1 VTSPPDGPAADV
13 DLRCYR
19 HPDRST
25 GIRCVRCDRPIC
37 PDCMIPASVGFHCPE
52 CVSEGRR
59 TLRQAR
65 TVYGGKVRTGSRPD
79 LVTLTLIGINVVVFI
94 ITTASGASI
103 LNGSGGGASSIYAKF
118 ALVPVQV
125 AHGEWWRL
133 FTSAFLHYGIF
144 HIGFNM
150 YALYIIGPPL
160 EAALGRLRYATLY
173 VLAGVGGAVLSMA
186 FGNIFEQAAG
196 ASGAIYGLF
205 GAFYVVARHRNIS
218 TNGIVITIVVN
229 LIFTFSGIANI
240 DWHAHVGGIIT
251 GAVVAVIYA
260 AAPASRRNQLQAAG
274 VVALIVVI
282 AVGGFLGAHHV
293 RDKCPHLVTSNGVI
307 LGCER

>member
-1 VTSPPDGPAADV
+1 VTAPPDGPAAGV

-25 GIRCVRCDRPIC
+25 GIRCVRCERPIC
-37 PDCMIPASVGFHCPE
+37 PDCMIPASVGFQCPE
-52 CVSEGRR
+52 CVTEGRR
-59 TLRQAR
+59 TGRQGR
-65 TVYGGKVRTGSRPD
+65 TVYGGKVHTGSRPD
-79 LVTLTLIGINVVVFI
+79 LVTLTLIGINVAVFI

-103 LNGSGGGASSIYAKF
+103 LNGRGGSTIYQHF

-125 AHGEWWRL
+125 AHGQWWRL
-133 FTSAFLHYGIF
+133 LTSAFLHYGIF

-150 YALYIIGPPL
+150 YALYVIGPPL
-160 EAALGRLRYATLY
+160 EAALGRLRFATLY
-173 VLAGVGGAVLSMA
+173 VVAGVGGAVLSMA

-205 GAFYVVARHRNIS
+205 GAFYVVARHRNVS
-218 TNGIVITIVVN
+218 TNGIVITIVIN

-251 GAVVAVIYA
+251 GALVAVIYA
-260 AAPASRRNQLQAAG
+260 AAPAPRRNQLQAAG
-274 VVALIVVI
+274 VVALVVLI
-282 AVGGFLGAHHV
+282 TVLGLFGAQHV
-293 RDKCPHLVTSNGVI
+293 REECPHLFTANGAP
-307 LGCER
+307 LGCGP